1 MAPVEGAISELVLPV
16 SALLLDN
23 HGALTAILIPVA
35 MQAAVVSEVLR
46 MGAAEFATVT
56 VVAMH
61 RSPPTRTSNDWALA
75 SVGPLQSRTRGEGR
89 ANLGELRHAWG
100 FLSTLILKI

>member
-61 RSPPTRTSNDWALA
+61 VPVTANPHIERLGARKRRSFTVA
-75 SVGPLQSRTRGEGR
+75 
-89 ANLGELRHAWG
+89 H
-100 FLSTLILKI
+100 